1 MLTWKIVK
9 ASEPSVLYIYIYIY
23 RLVIRFGKQIEK
35 IGFGFDLTSFGL
47 DQGWVNSSGITFLN
61 LSFSQKML

>member
-9 ASEPSVLYIYIYIY
+9 DSESSVLYIYIY

>member
-1 MLTWKIVK
+1 MENCESFR
-9 ASEPSVLYIYIYIY
+9 AFGFIYIYIY
-23 RLVIRFGKQIEK
+23 RLVIRSGKQIEK
-35 IGFGFDLTSFGL
+35 IGFGFNLTSFGL